1 MWHSEIKLP
10 PKCTCFYIQWN
21 EALGVSGREWKF
33 FPFGMKRRAGMALIN
48 SFVVVYIRFVS
59 CNVCISDL
67 KFLILF
73 LTMPSESEVN
83 LAKSLTAINA
93 ELGVGF
99 STLKRELTKERNAAS
114 RNWRPRLHQRQNSR
128 KRATRNSLKL
138 TIKSLSTLRPPLH
151 FWNLHHHKSRK
162 PCGSLSLIR

>member
-1 MWHSEIKLP
+1 
-10 PKCTCFYIQWN
+10 
-21 EALGVSGREWKF
+21 
-33 FPFGMKRRAGMALIN
+33 MALIN

-67 KFLILF
+67 KFSILF

-99 STLKRELTKERNAAS
+99 STFKRELTKERNAAS
-114 RNWRPRLHQRQNSR
+114 GN
-128 KRATRNSLKL
+128 
-138 TIKSLSTLRPPLH
+138 
-151 FWNLHHHKSRK
+151 
-162 PCGSLSLIR
+162 

>member
-1 MWHSEIKLP
+1 MYMFLHSVERGLRCQWQRMEI
-10 PKCTCFYIQWN
+10 
-21 EALGVSGREWKF
+21 
-33 FPFGMKRRAGMALIN
+33 FPFWHEQRRAGMALIN
-48 SFVVVYIRFVS
+48 SFVVVYIKFVS

-67 KFLILF
+67 KFSILF

-93 ELGVGF
+93 ELRVGF

-128 KRATRNSLKL
+128 KRATRNTLKL
-138 TIKSLSTLRPPLH
+138 TIKSLSTLRPLLH
-151 FWNLHHHKSRK
+151 FWNPHHHKSRK
-162 PCGSLSLIR
+162 PCGSLSLTR